1 MGDHKEQLKRQI
13 EMSKHADE
21 DYLKHIFQIRLQKG
35 AVRIRDLSEAIGRSD
50 SSVRA
55 AVGKLTERGYVRENE
70 GRGGNVELT
79 QEGRELAERVLARHH
94 MIQDWMVKLGID
106 PQEAEEQAC
115 QMEHVISD
123 SVLSAIRE
131 HVNLA
136 MSLLG
141 SDSADPEKMRRMAKS
156 MRQNRKDEAVSGS
169 PGELKHGALIQDDE
183 FVDLL
188 DEFGGMEQIRKTM
201 EFCEQCGG
209 VEELKE
215 MISFIDI
222 VGGMEEVRRAKSLI
236 AQRRSERRLADAVRL
251 ISEEGNIEYLR
262 SASQQI
268 EKLGGQAKVRRLLRF
283 ADEIGGIENL
293 IDLSEQALGL
303 KKVFEKIGDTAQ
315 ND

>member
-1 MGDHKEQLKRQI
+1 
-13 EMSKHADE
+13 
-21 DYLKHIFQIRLQKG
+21 
-35 AVRIRDLSEAIGRSD
+35 
-50 SSVRA
+50 
-55 AVGKLTERGYVRENE
+55 
-70 GRGGNVELT
+70 
-79 QEGRELAERVLARHH
+79 
-94 MIQDWMVKLGID
+94 
-106 PQEAEEQAC
+106 
-115 QMEHVISD
+115 
-123 SVLSAIRE
+123 
-131 HVNLA
+131 
-136 MSLLG
+136 
-141 SDSADPEKMRRMAKS
+141 
-156 MRQNRKDEAVSGS
+156 
-169 PGELKHGALIQDDE
+169 
-183 FVDLL
+183 
-188 DEFGGMEQIRKTM
+188 
-201 EFCEQCGG
+201 
-209 VEELKE
+209 